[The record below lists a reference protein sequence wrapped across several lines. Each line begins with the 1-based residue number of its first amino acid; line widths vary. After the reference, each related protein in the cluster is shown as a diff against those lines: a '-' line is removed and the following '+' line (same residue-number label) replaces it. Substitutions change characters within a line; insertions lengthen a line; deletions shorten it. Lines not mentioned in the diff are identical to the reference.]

1 MPALFGY
8 LVAVSMLLGG
18 AYAGLQWL
26 SAPEP
31 VTAEKSAA
39 PSNNAPERSTL
50 SRTGAVAPNA
60 ADRERNAGTPAKMAS
75 TDRSDEIAHEAKHSS
90 ADTTDQS
97 SKLGK
102 ADGVPARGCAP
113 IGLTANG
120 DLVFSMQCQDIID
133 RHRGELAS
141 PEIAQTAPAS
151 AQDQAARSAPSNTS
165 SNDGGKA
172 TPAQPSNHDARDGT
186 TNELA
191 AKDATGPSNRASPN
205 SDEVARRESNNGRA
219 QPPTDH
225 GAPRTPQDTVT
236 TRESRSSGP
245 NPDPEIAPG
254 KSAKQKRPRPGTIL
268 RAAERHDAPREQR
281 SSSGSRSRTMAA
293 RADSELWYNV
303 LGLR

>member
-26 SAPEP
+26 SAPAP
-31 VTAEKSAA
+31 APAEKSAA
-39 PSNNAPERSTL
+39 HSNDAPDGPTPARM
-50 SRTGAVAPNA
+50 GAVAVPNG
-60 ADRERNAGTPAKMAS
+60 ADRERNAGTPAKTAS
-75 TDRSDEIAHEAKHSS
+75 IEPSDQIGREAKHGS

-97 SKLGK
+97 SNVQK
-102 ADGVPARGCAP
+102 ADSVPDRGCAP

-141 PEIAQTAPAS
+141 AEAAQTAPPS
-151 AQDQAARSAPSNTS
+151 AQDQAARSAPSNTG

-172 TPAQPSNHDARDGT
+172 VPAQPSNHDARDKT
-186 TNELA
+186 TNEMA
-191 AKDATGPSNRASPN
+191 ARDATGPGNRTGPTT
-205 SDEVARRESNNGRA
+205 DEVARREPNDGRA

-225 GAPRTPQDTVT
+225 GARRTPQDIVRTGEI
-236 TRESRSSGP
+236 RSRGP
-245 NPDPEIAPG
+245 NPEIASG
-254 KSAKQKRPRPGTIL
+254 KSAKQKRPRAGTML
-268 RAAERHDAPREQR
+268 RTAERHDVPREER
-281 SSSGSRSRTMAA
+281 SSSGSRSRSMAA